1 MQSLQGASAGGRRE
15 RRPSEHESHKRGL
28 NTKRHLAVD
37 TPGLPVRAI
46 VTEGTRAECQEA
58 DGLIDG
64 IEAESLLADRG
75 YDVNTRI
82 EQAISQGITPV
93 IPPKKHRVELR
104 DDDKELYTLRHR
116 VENAFLHLKRWR
128 GIATR
133 YAKNTASFLASIHI
147 RCTAL
152 WIGIS

>member
-28 NTKRHLAVD
+28 NTKRHWAVD

-46 VTEGTRAECQEA
+46 VTEDTRAECQEA

-75 YDVNTRI
+75 DDVNTRI

-104 DDDKELYTLRHR
+104 DDDQERYTLRHL

-133 YAKNTASFLASIHI
+133 
-147 RCTAL
+147 
-152 WIGIS
+152 